1 MNQTRL
7 YVIFGRLFVAIV
19 RLLNGLRG
27 GPSDWQTMKEQ
38 SRKEKKI
45 NNQRQHT
52 GWLNDEATYTHCV
65 PKIFPRLEWQRH

>member
-38 SRKEKKI
+38 SKD

-65 PKIFPRLEWQRH
+65 PKIFPRLELRQH